1 VVSLIFSDPEV
12 LNVSGRWIGQM
23 ESRRE
28 HRFKPNQTVTVRV
41 LGLRLWPVIQAS
53 ILDVSGSGMRLRSGL
68 PVPLGTLIEIESDHL
83 VSKGS
88 VCRCE
93 SEQDSYEIGIQVS
106 ETGPVSKPHAHVQA
120 N

>member
-1 VVSLIFSDPEV
+1 
-12 LNVSGRWIGQM
+12 M

-28 HRFKPNQTVTVRV
+28 HRFKLNQTLTVRV
-41 LGLRLWPVIQAS
+41 LGSRLWPVMQAS
-53 ILDVSGSGMRLRSGL
+53 ILDASGSGMRLRSGL
-68 PVPLGTLIEIESDHL
+68 PVPSGTPIEIESDHL
-83 VSKGS
+83 LSKGS

-106 ETGPVSKPHAHVQA
+106 ETGPVSEPHAHVEA